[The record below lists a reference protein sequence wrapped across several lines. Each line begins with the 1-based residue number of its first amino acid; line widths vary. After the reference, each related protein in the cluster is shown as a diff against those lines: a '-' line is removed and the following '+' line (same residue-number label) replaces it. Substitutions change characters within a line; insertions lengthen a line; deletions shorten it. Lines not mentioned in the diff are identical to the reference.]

1 MVRRCAAP
9 YKGKGITMEFFI
21 DSADIE
27 AIRELC
33 SFLPIDGVTTNP
45 SILTK
50 SGKEPQQVFD
60 ELCEVLTEDQK
71 IIAQV
76 VSTDYEGILAEAD
89 QLAQIRGGKNIVVK
103 IPVTRE
109 GLRAIPVVKAK
120 GISVLATGIYS
131 PDQAFWAAKAGADYL
146 APYVNRMCNYGD
158 GVGQVIEL
166 VETLRQYGMD
176 AKVCA
181 ASFKNT
187 DQVHQLLAAGCP
199 ALTVPPEVIRAMVD
213 HPGTAI
219 AMDEF
224 CAHWQKAYGR
234 TTL

>member
-1 MVRRCAAP
+1 
-9 YKGKGITMEFFI
+9 MEFFI

-27 AIRELC
+27 AIRDLC
-33 SFLPIDGVTTNP
+33 SYLPIDGVTTNP
-45 SILTK
+45 TILTK
-50 SGKEPQQVFD
+50 SGKEPEQVFA
-60 ELCEVLTEDQK
+60 ELCEVLSEDQK

-76 VSTDYEGILAEAD
+76 VSTDYEGMLAEARRIN
-89 QLAQIRGGKNIVVK
+89 AIRGGKNIVVK

-109 GLRAIPVVKAK
+109 GFRAIPAAKAE
-120 GISVLATGIYS
+120 GMCVLATGIYS

-146 APYVNRMCNYGD
+146 APYVNRMCKYGD
-158 GVGQVIEL
+158 GVGQVMEL
-166 VETLRQYGMD
+166 VQTLAQYGMG

-181 ASFKNT
+181 ASFKNA

-199 ALTVPPEVIRAMVD
+199 AVTVNPDIIRDMID
-213 HPGTAI
+213 HPGTAF

-224 CAHWQKAYGR
+224 TGNWQKAYGR

>member
-1 MVRRCAAP
+1 
-9 YKGKGITMEFFI
+9 MEFFI

-33 SFLPIDGVTTNP
+33 SYLPIDGVTTNP
-45 SILTK
+45 SIITK
-50 SGKEPQQVFD
+50 SGKEPAQVFA
-60 ELCEVLTEDQK
+60 ELCDVLTEDQK

-76 VSTDYEGILAEAD
+76 VSEDYDGILAEAEKIH
-89 QLAQIRGGKNIVVK
+89 AIRGGKNIVVK

-109 GLRAIPVVKAK
+109 GLRAIPAVKAK

-146 APYVNRMCNYGD
+146 APYVNRMCAYGD
-158 GVGQVIEL
+158 GVSQVAEL
-166 VETLRQYGMD
+166 VDTLAIYGMD

-181 ASFKNT
+181 ASFKNV
-187 DQVHQLLAAGCP
+187 DQVHQLLAAGVP
-199 ALTVPPEVIRAMVD
+199 AITVGPDVIRDMVC

-219 AMDEF
+219 AMEQFEAD
-224 CAHWQKAYGR
+224 WQRAYGR
-234 TTL
+234 KTL

>member
-1 MVRRCAAP
+1 
-9 YKGKGITMEFFI
+9 MEFFI

-27 AIRELC
+27 AIRDIC
-33 SFLPIDGVTTNP
+33 SYLPIDGVTTNP
-45 SILTK
+45 TIITK
-50 SGKEPQQVFD
+50 SGKEPEQVFS

-76 VSTDYEGILAEAD
+76 VALDYEGILAEAD
-89 QLAQIRGGKNIVVK
+89 KIAQIRGGKNIVVK

-109 GLRAIPVVKAK
+109 GLRAIPAVKAK

-158 GVGQVIEL
+158 GVGQVAEL
-166 VETLRQYGMD
+166 IDTLAIYGFE
-176 AKVCA
+176 AKVCG
-181 ASFKNT
+181 ASFKNV
-187 DQVHQLLAAGCP
+187 DQVHQLLAAGIP
-199 ALTVPPEVIRAMVD
+199 AITVAPDVIRAMVD

-219 AMDEF
+219 AVDEF
-224 CAHWQKAYGR
+224 TSNWEKAYGR
-234 TTL
+234 TCL

>member
-1 MVRRCAAP
+1 
-9 YKGKGITMEFFI
+9 MEFFI

-33 SFLPIDGVTTNP
+33 TYLPIDGVTTNP
-45 SILTK
+45 TIITK
-50 SGKEPQQVFD
+50 SGKEPEQVFA

-76 VSTDYEGILAEAD
+76 VSRDYDGILAEAERI
-89 QLAQIRGGKNIVVK
+89 ASIRDGKNIVVK

-109 GLRAIPVVKAK
+109 GLRAIPAVKAR
-120 GISVLATGIYS
+120 GICVLATGIYS

-158 GVGQVIEL
+158 GVGQVAEL
-166 VETLRQYGMD
+166 VETLAVYGME

-181 ASFKNT
+181 ASFKNV

-199 ALTVPPEVIRAMVD
+199 AVTVAPDVIRAMID

-224 CAHWQKAYGR
+224 CANWQSAYGR

>member
-1 MVRRCAAP
+1 
-9 YKGKGITMEFFI
+9 MEFFI
-21 DSADIE
+21 DSADTE

-33 SFLPIDGVTTNP
+33 AYLPIDGVTTNP
-45 SILTK
+45 TIMTK
-50 SGKEPQQVFD
+50 SGKEPERVFD

-76 VSTDYEGILAEAD
+76 VSADYEGILAEAEKI
-89 QLAQIRGGKNIVVK
+89 ASIRGGRNVVVK

-109 GLRAIPVVKAK
+109 GLRAIPVVKGRGA
-120 GISVLATGIYS
+120 SVLATGIYS

-146 APYVNRMCNYGD
+146 APYVNRMCSYGD
-158 GVGQVIEL
+158 GVGQVVEL
-166 VETLRQYGMD
+166 VQTLARYGMG

-181 ASFKNT
+181 ASFKNV

-199 ALTVPPEVIRAMVD
+199 AVTVAPDVIRAMVG

-219 AMDEF
+219 AMEEF
-224 CAHWQKAYGR
+224 ASDWEKAYGR
-234 TTL
+234 TSL

>member
-1 MVRRCAAP
+1 
-9 YKGKGITMEFFI
+9 MEFFI

-33 SFLPIDGVTTNP
+33 DFLPIDGVTTNP
-45 SILTK
+45 TIITK
-50 SGKEPQQVFD
+50 SGKAPEQVFA
-60 ELCEVLTEDQK
+60 ELAEVLSEDQK

-76 VSTDYEGILAEAD
+76 VSRDYEGILAEAERINR
-89 QLAQIRGGKNIVVK
+89 IRGGKNIVVK

-109 GLRAIPVVKAK
+109 GLRAIPAVRAK
-120 GISVLATGIYS
+120 GICVLATGIYS

-158 GVGQVIEL
+158 GVGQVMEL
-166 VETLRQYGMD
+166 VDTLAQYGMD

-181 ASFKNT
+181 ASFKNV
-187 DQVHQLLAAGCP
+187 DQVRQLLAAGVP
-199 ALTVPPEVIRAMVD
+199 AITVAPDVIRAMVG

-224 CAHWQKAYGR
+224 CGNWERAYGR

>member
-1 MVRRCAAP
+1 
-9 YKGKGITMEFFI
+9 MEFFI

-33 SFLPIDGVTTNP
+33 DYLPIDGVTTNP
-45 SILTK
+45 TIITK
-50 SGKEPQQVFD
+50 SGKEPEQVFA
-60 ELCEVLTEDQK
+60 ELCEVLSDDQK

-76 VSTDYEGILAEAD
+76 VARDYDGILAEA
-89 QLAQIRGGKNIVVK
+89 QTIAAIRDGKNIVVK
-103 IPVTRE
+103 IPVTRD
-109 GLRAIPVVKAK
+109 GLRAIPAVKAM
-120 GISVLATGIYS
+120 GICVLATGIYS

-158 GVGQVIEL
+158 GVGQVVEL
-166 VETLRQYGMD
+166 VHTLAQYGMD

-181 ASFKNT
+181 ASFKNV

-199 ALTVPPEVIRAMVD
+199 AVTVAPDVIRAMID

-224 CAHWQKAYGR
+224 CANWQSAYGR
-234 TTL
+234 TTLA

>member
-1 MVRRCAAP
+1 
-9 YKGKGITMEFFI
+9 MEFFI
-21 DSADIE
+21 DSADIK

-33 SFLPIDGVTTNP
+33 GFLPIDGVTTNP
-45 SILTK
+45 TIITK
-50 SGKEPQQVFD
+50 SGKEPEEVFA
-60 ELCEVLTEDQK
+60 ELAEVLSEDQK

-76 VSTDYEGILAEAD
+76 VSLDYEGILAEAERI
-89 QLAQIRGGKNIVVK
+89 AQIRDGKNIVVK

-109 GLRAIPVVKAK
+109 GLRAIPAVKAK
-120 GISVLATGIYS
+120 GICVLATGIYS

-158 GVGQVIEL
+158 GVGQVMEL
-166 VETLRQYGMD
+166 VNTLSQYGME

-181 ASFKNT
+181 ASFKNV
-187 DQVHQLLAAGCP
+187 DQVHQLLAAGVP
-199 ALTVPPEVIRAMVD
+199 AITVNPDVIRDMVA

-224 CAHWQKAYGR
+224 TANWKRAYGR
-234 TTL
+234 TIL

>member
-1 MVRRCAAP
+1 
-9 YKGKGITMEFFI
+9 MEFFI
-21 DSADIE
+21 DTADIE

-33 SFLPIDGVTTNP
+33 AYLPIDGVTTNP
-45 SILTK
+45 TIITK

-76 VSTDYEGILAEAD
+76 VATDYEGILAEA
-89 QLAQIRGGKNIVVK
+89 QKIAAIRGGKNIVVK
-103 IPVTRE
+103 IPVTHE
-109 GLRAIPVVKAK
+109 GLRAIPAVKAM

-158 GVGQVIEL
+158 GVGQVAEL
-166 VETLRQYGMD
+166 VETLAVYGMD

-181 ASFKNT
+181 ASFKNV
-187 DQVHQLLAAGCP
+187 DQVHQLLAAGVP
-199 ALTVPPEVIRAMVD
+199 SITVAPDVIRAMVD

-219 AMDEF
+219 AMKEF
-224 CAHWQKAYGR
+224 TANWEKAYGR

>member
-1 MVRRCAAP
+1 
-9 YKGKGITMEFFI
+9 MEFFV

-45 SILTK
+45 TIITK
-50 SGKEPQQVFD
+50 SGKEPERVFA
-60 ELCEVLTEDQK
+60 ELCEVLTEEQK

-76 VSTDYEGILAEAD
+76 VATDYEGILAEAERIAA
-89 QLAQIRGGKNIVVK
+89 LRGGKNIVVK

-109 GLRAIPVVKAK
+109 GLRAIPAVKAK

-158 GVGQVIEL
+158 GVGQVMEL
-166 VETLRQYGMD
+166 VQTLAQYGMS

-181 ASFKNT
+181 ASFKNV
-187 DQVHQLLAAGCP
+187 DQVHQLLAAGVP
-199 ALTVPPEVIRAMVD
+199 AITVAPDVIRAMVD

-224 CAHWQKAYGR
+224 TANWEKAYGR
-234 TTL
+234 TTLEA

>member
-1 MVRRCAAP
+1 
-9 YKGKGITMEFFI
+9 MEFFI

-33 SFLPIDGVTTNP
+33 EYLPIDGVTTNP
-45 SILTK
+45 TIIAK
-50 SGKEPQQVFD
+50 SGKEPEQVFA
-60 ELCEVLTEDQK
+60 ELAEVLTDDQK

-76 VSTDYEGILAEAD
+76 VSLDYDGVLAEAEKI
-89 QLAQIRGGKNIVVK
+89 AQVRGGKNIVVK
-103 IPVTRE
+103 IPVTCE
-109 GLRAIPVVKAK
+109 GLRAIPAVKAK
-120 GISVLATGIYS
+120 GICVLATGIYS

-158 GVGQVIEL
+158 GVGQVAEL
-166 VETLRQYGMD
+166 VETLAVYGFE

-181 ASFKNT
+181 ASFKNV
-187 DQVHQLLAAGCP
+187 DQVHQLLAAGVP
-199 ALTVPPEVIRAMVD
+199 AITVAPDVIRAMVA

-219 AMDEF
+219 AMEEF
-224 CAHWQKAYGR
+224 TANWQKAYGR

>member
-1 MVRRCAAP
+1 
-9 YKGKGITMEFFI
+9 MEFFI

-27 AIRELC
+27 AIRDLC
-33 SFLPIDGVTTNP
+33 EFLPIDGVTTNP
-45 SILTK
+45 TIITK
-50 SGKEPQQVFD
+50 SGKAPEQVFA
-60 ELCEVLTEDQK
+60 ELAEVLSEDQK

-76 VSTDYEGILAEAD
+76 VSRDYEGILAEAERIN
-89 QLAQIRGGKNIVVK
+89 QIRGGKNIVVK

-109 GLRAIPVVKAK
+109 GLRAIPAVRAK
-120 GISVLATGIYS
+120 GICVLATGIYS

-146 APYVNRMCNYGD
+146 APYV
-158 GVGQVIEL
+158 
-166 VETLRQYGMD
+166 YGMD

-181 ASFKNT
+181 ASFKNV
-187 DQVHQLLAAGCP
+187 DQVHQLLAAGVP
-199 ALTVPPEVIRAMVD
+199 AITVAPDVIYAMVG

-224 CAHWQKAYGR
+224 CGNWERAYGR

>member
-1 MVRRCAAP
+1 
-9 YKGKGITMEFFI
+9 MEFFI

-27 AIRELC
+27 AIRDLC
-33 SFLPIDGVTTNP
+33 EFLPIDGVTTNP
-45 SILTK
+45 TIITK
-50 SGKEPQQVFD
+50 SGKAPEQVFA
-60 ELCEVLTEDQK
+60 ELAEVLSEDQK

-76 VSTDYEGILAEAD
+76 VSRDYEGILSEAERINR
-89 QLAQIRGGKNIVVK
+89 IRGGKNIVVK

-109 GLRAIPVVKAK
+109 GLRAIPAVRAK
-120 GISVLATGIYS
+120 GICVLATGIYS
-131 PDQAFWAAKAGADYL
+131 PDQAFWAAKAGTDYL

-158 GVGQVIEL
+158 GVGQVMEL
-166 VETLRQYGMD
+166 VNTLAQYGMD

-181 ASFKNT
+181 ASFKNV
-187 DQVHQLLAAGCP
+187 DQVHQLLAAGVP
-199 ALTVPPEVIRAMVD
+199 AITVAPDVIYAMVG

-224 CAHWQKAYGR
+224 CGNWERAYGR

>member
-1 MVRRCAAP
+1 
-9 YKGKGITMEFFI
+9 MEFFI

-45 SILTK
+45 TIITK
-50 SGKEPQQVFD
+50 SGKQPEQVFA
-60 ELCEVLTEDQK
+60 ELTEVLTEDQK

-76 VSTDYEGILAEAD
+76 VATSYEGILAEA
-89 QLAQIRGGKNIVVK
+89 QRIARIRDGKNIVVK

-109 GLRAIPVVKAK
+109 GLRAIPAVKDK
-120 GISVLATGIYS
+120 GICVLATGIYAA
-131 PDQAFWAAKAGADYL
+131 PQAFWAAKAGADYL

-166 VETLRQYGMD
+166 VETLRAYDMP

-181 ASFKNT
+181 ASFKNV
-187 DQVHQLLAAGCP
+187 DQVWQLLAAGCP
-199 ALTVPPEVIRAMVD
+199 AVTVNPDTIRDMVF

-219 AMDEF
+219 AVQEF
-224 CAHWQKAYGR
+224 TAHWEQAFGR
-234 TTL
+234 TAL

>member
-1 MVRRCAAP
+1 
-9 YKGKGITMEFFI
+9 MEFFI

-33 SFLPIDGVTTNP
+33 DFLPIDGVTTNP
-45 SILTK
+45 TIITK
-50 SGKEPQQVFD
+50 SGKAPEQVFA
-60 ELCEVLTEDQK
+60 ELAEVLSEDQK

-76 VSTDYEGILAEAD
+76 VSRDYEGILSEAERINR
-89 QLAQIRGGKNIVVK
+89 IRGGKNIVVK

-109 GLRAIPVVKAK
+109 GLRAIPAVRAK
-120 GISVLATGIYS
+120 GICVLATGIYS

-158 GVGQVIEL
+158 GVGQVMEL
-166 VETLRQYGMD
+166 VDTLAQYGMD

-181 ASFKNT
+181 ASFKNV
-187 DQVHQLLAAGCP
+187 DQVHQLLAAGVP
-199 ALTVPPEVIRAMVD
+199 AITVAPDVIRAMVG

-224 CAHWQKAYGR
+224 CGNWERAYGR

>member
-1 MVRRCAAP
+1 
-9 YKGKGITMEFFI
+9 MEFFI
-21 DSADIE
+21 DTADTE

-33 SFLPIDGVTTNP
+33 DYLPIDGVTTNP
-45 SILTK
+45 TIITK
-50 SGKEPQQVFD
+50 SGKQPEQVFA

-76 VSTDYEGILAEAD
+76 VATDYDGILAEAE
-89 QLAQIRGGKNIVVK
+89 QIAQIRGGKNIVVK

-109 GLRAIPVVKAK
+109 GLRAIPAVKSK
-120 GISVLATGIYS
+120 GICVLATGIYS

-158 GVGQVIEL
+158 GVGQVAEL
-166 VETLRQYGMD
+166 VETLAVYGFE

-181 ASFKNT
+181 ASFKNV
-187 DQVHQLLAAGCP
+187 DQVHQLLAAGVP
-199 ALTVPPEVIRAMVD
+199 AITVAPDVIRAMVA

-219 AMDEF
+219 AMEEF
-224 CAHWQKAYGR
+224 TANWQKAYGR

>member
-1 MVRRCAAP
+1 
-9 YKGKGITMEFFI
+9 MEFFV

-45 SILTK
+45 TIITK
-50 SGKEPQQVFD
+50 SGKAPEQVFA

-76 VSTDYEGILAEAD
+76 VATDYESILAEAD
-89 QLAQIRGGKNIVVK
+89 KIASIRGGKSIVVK

-158 GVGQVIEL
+158 GIGQVIEL
-166 VETLRQYGMD
+166 IDTLAQYGME

-181 ASFKNT
+181 ASFKNVE
-187 DQVHQLLAAGCP
+187 QVHQLLAAGVP
-199 ALTVPPEVIRAMVD
+199 AITVAPEVIRDMVG

-219 AMDEF
+219 AVDEF
-224 CAHWQKAYGR
+224 TANWEKAYGR
-234 TTL
+234 TTLE

>member
-1 MVRRCAAP
+1 
-9 YKGKGITMEFFI
+9 MEFFI
-21 DSADIE
+21 DSADVE

-33 SFLPIDGVTTNP
+33 DYLPIDGVTTNP
-45 SILTK
+45 TIITK
-50 SGKEPQQVFD
+50 SGKAPEQVFA
-60 ELCEVLTEDQK
+60 ELTEVLTEDQK

-76 VSTDYEGILAEAD
+76 VSRDYETILAEAERIN
-89 QLAQIRGGKNIVVK
+89 QVRGGKNIVVK

-109 GLRAIPVVKAK
+109 GLRAIPAVRAK
-120 GISVLATGIYS
+120 GICVLATGIYS

-158 GVGQVIEL
+158 GVGQVMEL
-166 VETLRQYGMD
+166 VDTLAQYGMD

-181 ASFKNT
+181 ASFKNV
-187 DQVHQLLAAGCP
+187 DQVHQLLAAGVP
-199 ALTVPPEVIRAMVD
+199 AITVAPDVIRAMVG
-213 HPGTAI
+213 HPGTTI

-224 CAHWQKAYGR
+224 SANWKRAYGR

>member
-1 MVRRCAAP
+1 
-9 YKGKGITMEFFI
+9 MEFFI

-27 AIRELC
+27 AIRDLC
-33 SFLPIDGVTTNP
+33 SYLPIDGVTTNP
-45 SILTK
+45 TIVTK
-50 SGKEPQQVFD
+50 SGKEPGQVFS
-60 ELCEVLTEDQK
+60 ELAEVLTEDQK

-76 VSTDYEGILAEAD
+76 VSLDYDGILAEA
-89 QLAQIRGGKNIVVK
+89 QQIAQIRGGKNVVVK

-109 GLRAIPVVKAK
+109 GLRAIPAVKAM

-158 GVGQVIEL
+158 GVGQVMEL
-166 VETLRQYGMD
+166 VQTLAQYGFA

-181 ASFKNT
+181 ASFKNV
-187 DQVHQLLAAGCP
+187 DQVHQLLAAGVP
-199 ALTVPPEVIRAMVD
+199 SITVNPDTIRDMVA

-219 AMDEF
+219 AMEEF
-224 CAHWQKAYGR
+224 TANWEKAYGR

>member
-1 MVRRCAAP
+1 
-9 YKGKGITMEFFI
+9 MEFFV
-21 DSADIE
+21 DTADTQ

-33 SFLPIDGVTTNP
+33 EYLPIDGVTTNP
-45 SILTK
+45 TIITK
-50 SGKEPQQVFD
+50 SGKEPEQVFA

-76 VSTDYEGILAEAD
+76 VATDYEGILAEA
-89 QLAQIRGGKNIVVK
+89 QKIAAIRDGKNIVVK

-109 GLRAIPVVKAK
+109 GLRAIPAVKAM

-131 PDQAFWAAKAGADYL
+131 PDQACWAAKADADYL

-158 GVGQVIEL
+158 GVAQVVEL
-166 VETLRQYGMD
+166 VNTLAQYGFE

-181 ASFKNT
+181 ASFKNV
-187 DQVHQLLAAGCP
+187 DQVHKLLAAGVP
-199 ALTVPPEVIRAMVD
+199 SITVAPDIIRSMVG

-219 AMDEF
+219 AVEEF
-224 CAHWQKAYGR
+224 TANWEKAYGR
-234 TTL
+234 TCL

>member
-1 MVRRCAAP
+1 
-9 YKGKGITMEFFI
+9 MEFFI

-33 SFLPIDGVTTNP
+33 EYLPIDGVTTNP
-45 SILTK
+45 TIIAK
-50 SGKEPQQVFD
+50 SGKEPEQVFA
-60 ELCEVLTEDQK
+60 ELAEVLTEDQK

-76 VSTDYEGILAEAD
+76 VSLDYDGILAEAEKI
-89 QLAQIRGGKNIVVK
+89 AQVRGGKNIVVK

-109 GLRAIPVVKAK
+109 GLRAIPAVKAK
-120 GISVLATGIYS
+120 GICVLATGIYS

-158 GVGQVIEL
+158 GVGQVAEL
-166 VETLRQYGMD
+166 VETLAVYGFE

-181 ASFKNT
+181 ASFKNV
-187 DQVHQLLAAGCP
+187 DQVHQLLAAGVP
-199 ALTVPPEVIRAMVD
+199 AITVAPDVIRAMVA

-219 AMDEF
+219 AMEEF
-224 CAHWQKAYGR
+224 TANWQKAYGR

>member
-1 MVRRCAAP
+1 
-9 YKGKGITMEFFI
+9 MEFFI

-33 SFLPIDGVTTNP
+33 DFLPIDGVTTNP
-45 SILTK
+45 TIITK
-50 SGKEPQQVFD
+50 SGKEPEQVFN

-76 VSTDYEGILAEAD
+76 VALDYEGILAEAD
-89 QLAQIRGGKNIVVK
+89 KIAQIRGGKNIVVK

-109 GLRAIPVVKAK
+109 GLRAIPAVKAK

-158 GVGQVIEL
+158 GVGQVAEL
-166 VETLRQYGMD
+166 IDTLAIYGFE
-176 AKVCA
+176 AKVCG
-181 ASFKNT
+181 ASFKNV
-187 DQVHQLLAAGCP
+187 DQVHQLLAAGIP
-199 ALTVPPEVIRAMVD
+199 AITVAPDVIRAMVD

-219 AMDEF
+219 AVDEF
-224 CAHWQKAYGR
+224 TSNWEKAYGR
-234 TTL
+234 CCL

>member
-1 MVRRCAAP
+1 
-9 YKGKGITMEFFI
+9 MEFFI

-27 AIRELC
+27 AIHELC
-33 SFLPIDGVTTNP
+33 DYLPIDGVTTNP
-45 SILTK
+45 TIITK
-50 SGKEPQQVFD
+50 SGKEPEQVFA
-60 ELCEVLTEDQK
+60 ELTEALTEDQK

-76 VSTDYEGILAEAD
+76 VSLDYDGILAEAD
-89 QLAQIRGGKNIVVK
+89 RIAQIRGGKNIVVK

-109 GLRAIPVVKAK
+109 GLRAIPAVKAK
-120 GISVLATGIYS
+120 GICVLATGIYS

-158 GVGQVIEL
+158 GVGQVMEL
-166 VETLRQYGMD
+166 VETLAVYGFE

-181 ASFKNT
+181 ASFKNV
-187 DQVHQLLAAGCP
+187 DQVHQLLAAGVP
-199 ALTVPPEVIRAMVD
+199 AITVAPDVIRAMVG

-219 AMDEF
+219 AMEEF
-224 CAHWQKAYGR
+224 TANWKKAYGR

>member
-1 MVRRCAAP
+1 
-9 YKGKGITMEFFI
+9 MEFFI
-21 DSADIE
+21 DTADIE
-27 AIRELC
+27 AIRDLC

-45 SILTK
+45 TIITK
-50 SGKEPQQVFD
+50 SGKEPEQVFD
-60 ELCEVLTEDQK
+60 ELCEVLTKDQK

-76 VSTDYEGILAEAD
+76 VSLDYDGILAEAEKI
-89 QLAQIRGGKNIVVK
+89 ASIRDGENIVVK

-109 GLRAIPVVKAK
+109 GLRAIPAVKAM

-158 GVGQVIEL
+158 GVGQVVEL
-166 VETLRQYGMD
+166 VNTLAQYGFA

-181 ASFKNT
+181 ASFKSV
-187 DQVHQLLAAGCP
+187 DQVHQLLAAGVP
-199 ALTVPPEVIRAMVD
+199 SITVNPDTIRDMVN

-219 AMDEF
+219 AMKEF
-224 CAHWQKAYGR
+224 TANWQKAYGR

>member
-1 MVRRCAAP
+1 
-9 YKGKGITMEFFI
+9 MEFFI

-33 SFLPIDGVTTNP
+33 DYLPIDGVTTNP
-45 SILTK
+45 TIITK
-50 SGKEPQQVFD
+50 SGKEPEQVFA
-60 ELCEVLTEDQK
+60 ELAEVLSEDQK

-76 VSTDYEGILAEAD
+76 VSLDYEGILAEAERI
-89 QLAQIRGGKNIVVK
+89 AQVRGGKNVVVK

-109 GLRAIPVVKAK
+109 GLRAIPAVKAK
-120 GISVLATGIYS
+120 CISVLATGIYS

-158 GVGQVIEL
+158 GVGQVMEL
-166 VETLRQYGMD
+166 VETLAVYGMD

-181 ASFKNT
+181 ASFKNV
-187 DQVHQLLAAGCP
+187 DQVHQLLAAGVP
-199 ALTVPPEVIRAMVD
+199 AITVAPDVIRAMVA

-219 AMDEF
+219 AMEEF
-224 CAHWQKAYGR
+224 TANWQKAYGR